1 METSNLEF
9 ARSHSNCKVSPLVAV
24 IRRTRFIFLVLGF
37 GLILGLMLW
46 LVLTLTQLYR
56 SVAVGASP
64 LLANVLVGLLVF
76 LLLLLVAVLVYYSWL
91 FSRSGKSRKQRS
103 APPELSDQKT
113 AVADQALQAVRRQ
126 VDQIQDRVAQQA
138 LLARSQAVAQDLQRR
153 ELRIVVFGTGSA
165 GKTSLVNALLGRV
178 AGEVSPTLGTTT
190 VGETYRFD
198 LKGIHRQLFITD
210 TPGLLEVGV
219 AGTEREQLA
228 RELATQADLLL
239 FVVDADLTQSE
250 FLVLERLE
258 TIGKRLILV
267 LNKTDRYTDDDVQAV
282 LERLRERTAGRLDP
296 RDIVA
301 IAARPEPV
309 LLEPNQA
316 VASAPV
322 LVPLIRR
329 LAHILQ
335 TEGDELLADN
345 ILLQAQ
351 RLGDNVR
358 ELIDEQRRIKAERLV
373 NRFQW
378 IGAGAIWV
386 TPLPVVDLLATAAVN
401 AQMVVDLGQVY
412 GCEIN
417 LARGKELALSLAKTL
432 GGLGILAGA
441 IELVTT
447 ALELSVGGY
456 VVGKSIQSL
465 SAAYLTRIAGKSFIE
480 YFRNDQDWGDGGISG
495 MVQRQ
500 FELNRRDEF
509 VKIFIQ
515 EAIYQL
521 PREAFNRQRTA
532 GHAQAEERKAP

>member
-1 METSNLEF
+1 MI
-9 ARSHSNCKVSPLVAV
+9 C
-24 IRRTRFIFLVLGF
+24 RTRFIFLILGF

-46 LVLTLTQLYR
+46 LVSTLSQLYR
-56 SVAVGASP
+56 TVALGASP

-76 LLLLLVAVLVYYSWL
+76 LLLLLIAVLVYYSWL
-91 FSRSGKSRKQRS
+91 LSRSGKTRKPRS
-103 APPELSDQKT
+103 APPELPGQKT
-113 AVADQALQAVRRQ
+113 AVADQALQAVKRQ

-210 TPGLLEVGV
+210 TPGLLEVGI

-228 RELATQADLLL
+228 RELATQANLLL

-250 FLVLERLE
+250 FLVLERLA

-267 LNKTDRYTDDDVQAV
+267 LNKTDRYTEEDAQAI
-282 LERLRERTAGRLDP
+282 LERLRERTAGHLDP

-309 LLEPNQA
+309 LLEPDREL
-316 VASAPV
+316 APAPT

-329 LAHILQ
+329 LAHVLQ

-358 ELIDEQRRIKAERLV
+358 ELIDEQRRSKAERLV

-378 IGAGAIWV
+378 ICAGAIWV

-412 GCEIN
+412 GCDIN
-417 LARGKELALSLAKTL
+417 LERGKALALSLAKTL

-447 ALELSVGGY
+447 ALEFSVGGY

-509 VKIFIQ
+509 IKIFIQ

-521 PREAFNRQRTA
+521 PREAFNRQRT
-532 GHAQAEERKAP
+532 QSQIQTEERKIP